1 MRKIKKNKEIY
12 FVLKLRCVKKTMTIQ
27 DLSPYIFKSAK
38 AMKKLIY
45 KRRKIVKVKE
55 NTEKNFEQ

>member
-27 DLSPYIFKSAK
+27 DLSPSILKSAK